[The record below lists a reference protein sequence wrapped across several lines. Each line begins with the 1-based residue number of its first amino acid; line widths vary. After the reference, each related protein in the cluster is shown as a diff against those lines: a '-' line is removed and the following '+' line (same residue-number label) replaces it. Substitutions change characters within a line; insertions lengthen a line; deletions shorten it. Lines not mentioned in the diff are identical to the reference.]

1 MTITKRIT
9 TFISVFAGIILIQ
22 ACGRDLPAEKASCT
36 EGSVSFVQNSN
47 MQRVAWGHSDPIPLY
62 IDASVPQEYIAAM
75 EAAIHDW
82 NEVGQNLRGTAFF
95 ELRFEQKGS
104 ATPTQDNYSKIY
116 LLNTWESNRPSE
128 QARTTIYWS
137 GSRIYEADIRINE
150 KNFDFY
156 TGNISESNKVH
167 LESLIVHELGHVLGL
182 AHTENTNSVMQVSL
196 ADGMRRTD
204 LASDAAALHCE
215 Y

>member
-1 MTITKRIT
+1 
-9 TFISVFAGIILIQ
+9 VFAGIIFIQ

-36 EGSVSFVQNSN
+36 EGSVSFVQNTN
-47 MQRVAWGHSDPIPLY
+47 MQRVAWNHSEPIPLY
-62 IDASVPQEYIAAM
+62 LDASVPQEYV
-75 EAAIHDW
+75 AAIQAAIQNW
-82 NEVGQNLRGTAFF
+82 NGVGQSLRGINFF
-95 ELRFEQKGS
+95 ELHFEQKGS

-116 LLNTWESNRPSE
+116 LLNTWESSRPSE

-150 KNFDFY
+150 KNFDFN
-156 TGNISESNKVH
+156 TGDIMESHKVH

-182 AHTENTNSVMQVSL
+182 AHTDSTNSVMQVSL
-196 ADGMRRTD
+196 ADGMERTN